1 MMTLGLI
8 RANGLIG
15 RNELLNR
22 KKKMEINNK
31 IKFLVFGSEGMAG
44 NTIATYLFEQG
55 HNVTGF
61 SRFGSKKI
69 QSINGDVTDK
79 ALVEKVI
86 KEGNYDT
93 IINCIGI
100 LNQFA
105 EENHEMAVYLNAYF
119 PHLLVSLT
127 KNTNT
132 QIIQM
137 STDCV
142 FSGKKGGYT
151 ETDLPDGETFYDR
164 TKALGEINDD
174 KNLTLRNSIVGPDSK
189 ENGIGLLNWFMKQEG
204 TIKGYTNAMW
214 TGLTT
219 LELAKVMEKA
229 AIKKSSGLINMV
241 HKESIS
247 KYNLLKLF
255 NKYLRNNSLNIEPF
269 EGFVADKS
277 LVRTNFNLKYEVPDY
292 ETMVSEMAD
301 WIQTHKSNYPHY
313 KL

>member
-1 MMTLGLI
+1 MMNLGL
-8 RANGLIG
+8 RRTNGLIG
-15 RNELLNR
+15 RIELF
-22 KKKMEINNK
+22 KYEKMNINIK
-31 IKFLVFGSEGMAG
+31 IKFLIFGSEGMAG
-44 NTIATYLFEQG
+44 DTIATYLIEQG
-55 HNVTGF
+55 HSVTGF
-61 SRFGSKKI
+61 SRNSSKKI
-69 QSINGDVTDK
+69 QSINGDVTNK

-93 IINCIGI
+93 IINCIGM

-105 EENHEMAVYLNAYF
+105 EENHEMAVYLNSYF

-127 KNTNT
+127 KSTNT

-151 ETDLPDGETFYDR
+151 EMDFPDGETFYDR

-174 KNLTLRNSIVGPDSK
+174 KNLTLRNSIVGPDIK
-189 ENGIGLLNWFMKQEG
+189 ENGIGLFNWFMKQEG

-219 LELAKVMEKA
+219 LELAKIMEKA

-247 KYNLLKLF
+247 KHNLLRLF
-255 NKYLRNNSLNIEPF
+255 NKYLHNNSLTIEPF
-269 EGFVADKS
+269 AGFVTDKS
-277 LVRTNFNLKYEVPDY
+277 LVRTNFNLEYEVPDY
-292 ETMVSEMAD
+292 ETMISEMAD
-301 WIQTHKSNYPHY
+301 WIYSHKSNYPHY